1 MIRTISVSD
10 ITLKRFASTTGNQL
24 PFRVKIELAK
34 LLDRLG
40 VSVIEATPLGDS
52 KSDSLLVKSLASTI
66 TTSTLAVP
74 VDIFNPESVARTWS
88 ALKDA
93 VNPRLQV
100 VVPVSTV
107 QMEYGCHK
115 KPAGI
120 LQLIT
125 DYVSACVAVCPEVEF
140 VAEDFGRSDND
151 FALEAANAAIAAG
164 ASIVTIGDSAGDI
177 LPDEFQELVRK
188 FRAALPDDI
197 RMGVYFSN
205 KLALADACG
214 VAAVRAGAD
223 EVKTSAYGRNSVS
236 LEHFV
241 SILGARPELLQV
253 RTDVH
258 LVELTRL
265 VDQIVRLCDDCLNQ
279 APTAVNGS
287 RDDQADI
294 KLVATDSQSAVLAA
308 VGRLGYDLSEDDGSK
323 VFDAVV
329 NLASKNGSVEAKEL
343 DAIVASV
350 AFQVPATYHL
360 ESYVINTGN
369 VITATCHLKLRKGD
383 SVLESVCV
391 GDGPVDASF
400 VAVEKVIGR
409 HFELDDFQVRSVTE
423 GREAMG
429 ETVVRLRH
437 AGNVFSGRG
446 LSTDIVGSSIMAF
459 LNAVNKIAYEEDEA

>member
-1 MIRTISVSD
+1 MRTISVSD

-40 VSVIEATPLGDS
+40 ISVIETNPLTDS
-52 KSDSLLVKSLASTI
+52 RSDSLLVKSLASAVGH
-66 TTSTLAVP
+66 STLAVP
-74 VDIFNPESVARTWS
+74 VDIFDPDSVARTWL

-93 VNPRLQV
+93 VHPRLQV
-100 VVPVSTV
+100 SVPVSTV
-107 QMEYGCHK
+107 QMEYLCHK

-125 DYVSACVAVCPEVEF
+125 ELVSACAAVCPDVEF
-140 VAEDFGRSDND
+140 IAEDFGRSDAD
-151 FALEAANAAIAAG
+151 FALEAVNAAVAAG
-164 ASIVTIGDSAGDI
+164 ASIITVGDSAGDL
-177 LPDEFQELVRK
+177 LPDEFQESVRR
-188 FRAALPDDI
+188 FREALPDSV

-223 EVKTSAYGRNSVS
+223 EVKASAYGRSSVS

-241 SILGARPELLQV
+241 SIIGARPELLQV
-253 RTDVH
+253 RTDVR
-258 LVELTRL
+258 LVELTRI
-265 VDQIVRLCDDCLNQ
+265 VGQIVRLCNDCLNQ

-287 RDDQADI
+287 RDDQSDI
-294 KLVATDSQSAVLAA
+294 KLVASDDISAVCGA
-308 VGRLGYDLSEDDGSK
+308 VSRLGYDLSDDDSGK
-323 VFDAVV
+323 VYDAVIR
-329 NLASKNGSVEAKEL
+329 LASKNGSVEGKEL

-350 AFQVPATYHL
+350 AFQVPATYYL

-400 VAVEKVIGR
+400 VAIEKVIGR

-429 ETVVRLRH
+429 ETVVRLRS
-437 AGNVFSGRG
+437 GGKVFSGRG

>member
-1 MIRTISVSD
+1 MVRRISVSD
-10 ITLKRFASTTGNQL
+10 ITLKRFASINGNQL

-40 VSVIEATPLGDS
+40 VSVIEANPIGEC
-52 KSDSLLVKSLASTI
+52 KSDILLVKSLASTVKH
-66 TTSTLAVP
+66 STLAVP
-74 VDIFNPESVARTWS
+74 VDIFDSGSVLRTWS

-93 VNPRLQV
+93 VHPRLQV
-100 VVPVSTV
+100 TVPVSTV
-107 QMEYGCHK
+107 RMEYVCHK

-125 DYVSACVAVCPEVEF
+125 DVVSACSDLCPEVEF
-140 VAEDFGRSDND
+140 IAEDFSRSDSA
-151 FALEAANAAIAAG
+151 FAMEAVCAAVEAG
-164 ASIVTIGDSAGDI
+164 ASIVTVGDSTGDL
-177 LPDEFQELVRK
+177 LPDEFQASVCSARQ
-188 FRAALPDDI
+188 ALPENV
-197 RMGVYFSN
+197 RLGVYFSN
-205 KLALADACG
+205 KLSLADACG

-241 SILGARPELLQV
+241 SILGARADLLQAT
-253 RTDVH
+253 TDVR
-258 LVELTRL
+258 LVELNR
-265 VDQIVRLCDDCLNQ
+265 VVGQVVRLCDDCLHQ

-294 KLVATDSQSAVLAA
+294 KLVTTDDIGAVLGAA
-308 VGRLGYDLSEDDGSK
+308 SHLGYDLSEEDGRK
-323 VFDAVV
+323 VYDAVV
-329 NLASKNGSVEAKEL
+329 KLAEKNGSVEGKEL

-350 AFQVPATYHL
+350 AFQVPATYRL

-369 VITATCHLKLRKGD
+369 IITATCHLRLRKGD
-383 SVLESVCV
+383 ELLESVCV

-400 VAVEKVIGR
+400 VAIEKVIGR
-409 HFELDDFQVRSVTE
+409 HFELDDFQIRSVTE

-437 AGNVFSGRG
+437 GDGVFSGRG
-446 LSTDIVGSSIMAF
+446 ISTDIVGSSIMAF